1 MHENIYFIVNALFF
15 LGVVAALV
23 FVVLTAIGSGFDM
36 IQRRAY
42 RNKKKW
48 DRCVSA
54 LLIGDVDRAAKEIK
68 YEGIGSRSE
77 CEELARAIV
86 RVGNKRFPSKEEIA
100 TRKEERRRNSKM

>member
-1 MHENIYFIVNALFF
+1 MRNDRRRRKAIR
-15 LGVVAALV
+15 AA
-23 FVVLTAIGSGFDM
+23 
-36 IQRRAY
+36 
-42 RNKKKW
+42 KW

-54 LLIGDVDRAAKEIK
+54 LLMGDVDRAAKEIK

>member
-1 MHENIYFIVNALFF
+1 MRSDRRRRK
-15 LGVVAALV
+15 
-23 FVVLTAIGSGFDM
+23 AI
-36 IQRRAY
+36 REA
-42 RNKKKW
+42 KW

-54 LLIGDVDRAAKEIK
+54 LLMGDVTAAAKEIK
-68 YEGIGSRSE
+68 YEGIRSRSE